1 MKADACDKS
10 HHDTITNMY
19 RKVNRPNVRYVIAIT
34 GASGCMYGIR
44 LLQELKGE
52 KILVMSKMAKE
63 IIPQE
68 TPYSV
73 EDVEKL
79 ADKVFDDTDLF
90 ASISSGS
97 YRFDAMIV
105 APCSSSSLA
114 KISTGLADTL
124 ITRAAAVALKESRK
138 LILVTRETP
147 KSAIMLENELRL
159 ARCGVCILDANP
171 GFYSKPKTV
180 DDIIDFIVG
189 RCLDQLGIDHK
200 LYKKWE

>member
-1 MKADACDKS
+1 
-10 HHDTITNMY
+10 MY
-19 RKVNRPNVRYVIAIT
+19 TEDVHPHVRYVIAIT

-52 KILVMSKMAKE
+52 RILVMSKMAKE

-68 TPYSV
+68 TGYSV
-73 EDVEKL
+73 EEVEKM
-79 ADKVFDDTDLF
+79 ADRVFDDTDLF

-171 GFYSKPKTV
+171 GFYSRPKTV

-189 RCLDQLGIDHK
+189 RCLDQLGIEHK
-200 LYKKWE
+200 LYRKWECTRPRPG

>member
-1 MKADACDKS
+1 M
-10 HHDTITNMY
+10 
-19 RKVNRPNVRYVIAIT
+19 RYVIAIT

-44 LLQELKGE
+44 LLKELPGE
-52 KILVMSKMAKE
+52 KILIMSKTAKD

-68 TPYSV
+68 TDCSIK
-73 EDVEKL
+73 DVEGL
-79 ADKVFDDTDLF
+79 ADVVYDDTDLF

-97 YRFDAMIV
+97 YRFDAMII

-114 KISTGLADTL
+114 KISAGLADTL

-138 LILVTRETP
+138 LILVVRETP

-171 GFYSKPKTV
+171 GFYSKPQTV
-180 DDIIDFIVG
+180 DDIVGFVVG
-189 RCLDQLGIDHK
+189 RCLDQLDIDHS
-200 LYKKWE
+200 LYKRWE

>member
-1 MKADACDKS
+1 
-10 HHDTITNMY
+10 MY
-19 RKVNRPNVRYVIAIT
+19 GEDNHPDVRYVIAIT

-52 KILVMSKMAKE
+52 RILVMSKMAKE

-68 TPYSV
+68 TGYSV
-73 EDVEKL
+73 EDVERM
-79 ADKVFDDTDLF
+79 ADRVFDDTDLF

-171 GFYSKPKTV
+171 GFYSKPETV

-189 RCLDQLGIDHK
+189 RCLDQLGQEHD
-200 LYKKWE
+200 LYRKWG